1 MRAKI
6 LPTAVLVLLLSA
18 APAAATVINVQLD
31 PGNPY
36 DDVPQINVEDVPIVL
51 VDASGNRTTLR
62 TVDGSVD
69 FQDVADGHYTLTFPE
84 NPEYRSVDFSV
95 PVRDPQTGKELAGVK
110 VYPKHKSTPDGGDDN
125 GGSTGDSDST
135 PTIPPWA
142 EPTYP
147 QQSSSPG
154 PTSAPRSPS
163 TSPAQTQPDKHG
175 GTHGSDRLASTGAN
189 VWWLIAAAGLA
200 ILAGL
205 SLIRRGKRRNQGDT
219 EDTVQTGDQR

>member
-6 LPTAVLVLLLSA
+6 LPAAALVLLLSA
-18 APAAATVINVQLD
+18 TPAAATVVNVQLD

-36 DDVPQINVEDVPIVL
+36 DDAPQINVEDVPIVL
-51 VDASGNRTTLR
+51 VDASGHRTTLR

-110 VYPKHKSTPDGGDDN
+110 VYPKHKSTPGGGDDN
-125 GGSTGDSDST
+125 GGSAGDSDST

-142 EPTYP
+142 ELSYP
-147 QQSSSPG
+147 QQPSSPG

-175 GTHGSDRLASTGAN
+175 GTHWSNRLASTGAN

-205 SLIRRGKRRNQGDT
+205 SLIRRGKHRNQGET
-219 EDTVQTGDQR
+219 EDTAQTGDQR